1 MPLSEILTD
10 VKQIGENTLEKEES
24 IDFGQL
30 KDIMLERRKTVAG
43 IIAGCTAAAL
53 IAGLIWPPTYESTTT
68 VQTRMTGSQMA
79 GGAAAAAA
87 ALGLGSASSP
97 TLTYVELMKS
107 NTVLQPII
115 DELDWPEKDKEFLTP
130 EKFAKSNL
138 KIENTK
144 QTNLI
149 KVTAKGK
156 TPEEAQAISQ
166 HVVNNFLDM
175 MTGMNKETQSLLVK
189 FLKNRMD
196 DAKQESDE
204 ASQKFA
210 EYQKAH
216 KIYDP
221 DAQAK
226 TMLARLDA
234 YDDAI
239 SKMEVQAKSGQAQ
252 LDTAAAKLS
261 EMKVGSQTYNINDN
275 VTVQGIRNQIVAKQV
290 ELVGLR
296 QKYTENHP
304 DVIAAQNQLE
314 KLQHALSHE
323 VDAVVSSNATSL
335 NPAQAELLKTQA
347 QAQATVATA
356 QASEAAIKSQRDSK
370 QKELGD
376 LPSGVVEYLELKRD
390 AQIKNEVY
398 VNLVKQCEQSRIQQ
412 AMDSMDIQVVDPANL
427 PFKEKPVWPKPKIM
441 AAVGFLLGWL
451 MSFVYGLFVC
461 KKTAG

>member
-1 MPLSEILTD
+1 M
-10 VKQIGENTLEKEES
+10 EKEES
-24 IDFGQL
+24 IDFGRL
-30 KDIMLERRKTVAG
+30 KDIMLQKKKVVGG
-43 IIAGCTAAAL
+43 IVIGCTAISL
-53 IAGLIWPPTYESTTT
+53 VAGLVWPKTYESTTT
-68 VQTRMTGSQMA
+68 VQTRMTGSQLA
-79 GGAAAAAA
+79 SGGAAAAAA

-115 DELDWPEKDKEFLTP
+115 DNLDWPEKDKEFLTP

-156 TPEEAQAISQ
+156 TPEEAQQISQ
-166 HVVNNFLDM
+166 EVVDNFLDM
-175 MTGMNKETQSLLVK
+175 MTGMNKETQSLLVQ
-189 FLKNRMD
+189 FLTDRID
-196 DAKQESDE
+196 QAKKESDE

-210 EYQKAH
+210 EYQKEH

-221 DAQAK
+221 DTQAK
-226 TMLARLDA
+226 AMIARLDA

-252 LDTAAAKLS
+252 LDTANAKLN
-261 EMKVGSQTYNINDN
+261 EMKIGSLNYDINDN
-275 VTVQGIRNQIVAKQV
+275 ATVQGIRNQIVAKQV

-304 DVIAAQNQLE
+304 DVIAAREQLD
-314 KLQHALSHE
+314 KLQNSLSNE
-323 VDAVVSSNATSL
+323 VNAVVSSNATSL

-356 QASEAAIKSQRDSK
+356 QASEAAIKKQRDDK
-370 QKELGD
+370 QNELGD
-376 LPSGVVEYLELKRD
+376 LPEGVVDFLELKRD

-398 VNLVKQCEQSRIQQ
+398 VNLVKQCEQSRVQQ

-427 PFKEKPVWPKPKIM
+427 PFAEKPVWPRPKLM
-441 AAVGFLLGWL
+441 TAVGFVFGWL
-451 MSFVYGLFVC
+451 LSFVYALISY
-461 KKTAG
+461 KRQA